1 MERSIGLEMRNI
13 GNLVKRRVASEA
25 AIDFHKTTAVH
36 GLIIHYIANNHGH
49 EVYQRD
55 FEKKFSMRRSTIS
68 RMLALMESNGMIE
81 RIPSKSDARQKQ
93 IVLTQKAM
101 DKHLLIE
108 NILHEIEGSMR
119 RGISDEEMNCFFAT
133 IDKIKANL
141 E

>member
-25 AIDFHKTTAVH
+25 AIDFHKTTGVH
-36 GLIIHYIANNHGH
+36 GLIIHYIASNHDQ

-81 RIPSKSDARQKQ
+81 RIPSKNDARQKQ
-93 IVLTQKAM
+93 IVLTQKAR

-108 NILHEIEGSMR
+108 KILHGIEGSMR
-119 RGISDEEMNCFFAT
+119 KGISDEEMNSFFAT